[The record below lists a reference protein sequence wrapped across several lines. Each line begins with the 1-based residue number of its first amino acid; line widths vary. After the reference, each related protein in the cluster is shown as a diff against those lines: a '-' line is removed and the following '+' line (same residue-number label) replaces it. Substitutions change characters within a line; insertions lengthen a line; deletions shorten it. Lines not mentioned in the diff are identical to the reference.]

1 MSASSTLTAIACQ
14 AKMCWHVFQRTIVLN
29 HRQREDNTKYRL
41 SIAKLWLNWIAEEFA
56 KLKLLILVIKQQV
69 KIGPINAIVPIHH
82 RLVAM
87 HSLIFVK
94 STIFFAF
101 CLPTLIILIFFN
113 VRGHTVNRRRST
125 EERKSSCDNFFLPAW
140 STTNEYGSILFFLQC
155 RPPWGKF
162 CSECLCSFF
171 FFHHVFVVVVA
182 KTPITLSI
190 GNTVVAQHKASE
202 KPYACSSSSEY

>member
-125 EERKSSCDNFFLPAW
+125 EERKSSCDNFFFFCLPGLRL
-140 STTNEYGSILFFLQC
+140 TNTV
-155 RPPWGKF
+155 RF
-162 CSECLCSFF
+162 CFF
-171 FFHHVFVVVVA
+171 FSAAHPEGNFV
-182 KTPITLSI
+182 L
-190 GNTVVAQHKASE
+190 KASVHFSFSIMFLLLLLQRLQS
-202 KPYACSSSSEY
+202 PWASATQ